1 MMTREEITRRREALG
16 LSKSAFAREA
26 NLHFTTVSQIENGRL
41 VAYPGQ
47 MAKIEQ
53 AFARLEAEKAGA
65 CHA

>member
-26 NLHFTTVSQIENGRL
+26 ELHVSTVSQIELGRL

-47 MAKIEQ
+47 VEKITKTLE
-53 AFARLEAEKAGA
+53 RLENEKAVANHG
-65 CHA
+65 